1 VWGPRNVYNRILV
14 GKPVGKIP
22 LGRPRRK
29 WKDNIK
35 MDIQEVECGV
45 RDWVDLVQKRDKWRE
60 IVNVVMNFFFIVP
73 THALHYTLKL

>member
-1 VWGPRNVYNRILV
+1 VYNRILV

-45 RDWVDLVQKRDKWRE
+45 RDWVDLVHKRDKWRE

-73 THALHYTLKL
+73 THVLHHTLKL